1 MGEEEMGN
9 PDDQSGPGKYKLS
22 VVLDDF
28 TWKREDDTSFKVD
41 DGEFNLGRDIDI
53 TTFAWR
59 RLWNELEGH
68 ATIPSDVDIEVKMWK
83 CKDMKVKTRDDLV
96 FPHDSNFE
104 GQDIVLHIKVVEKT
118 GMDMSVGDIDAG
130 TKRRKIDEITSKK
143 TRKKS
148 SKEKRQKTQASVS
161 KQLSEA
167 CGLVNQR
174 LICYANLVFQCY
186 SFTEPLVSYLFRDDY
201 GEDCGV
207 SSKCF
212 LCDLRRLIEDAR
224 TEEIIDP
231 KDLTRHIKDL
241 RGEFNKV
248 GQQQDPH
255 EFVIATNKLME
266 TSSKK
271 HG

>member
-1 MGEEEMGN
+1 MIYQARCLNMQPN
-9 PDDQSGPGKYKLS
+9 TNLLCFHYVRKYKLS

-118 GMDMSVGDIDAG
+118 GMI
-130 TKRRKIDEITSKK
+130 
-143 TRKKS
+143 
-148 SKEKRQKTQASVS
+148 
-161 KQLSEA
+161 SE
-167 CGLVNQR
+167 VQ
-174 LICYANLVFQCY
+174 V
-186 SFTEPLVSYLFRDDY
+186 
-201 GEDCGV
+201 
-207 SSKCF
+207 
-212 LCDLRRLIEDAR
+212 
-224 TEEIIDP
+224 
-231 KDLTRHIKDL
+231 
-241 RGEFNKV
+241 
-248 GQQQDPH
+248 
-255 EFVIATNKLME
+255 
-266 TSSKK
+266 
-271 HG
+271 